1 MKNGKEENPGGSPFN
16 LGRALAAFERGFL
29 ENILQLARGD
39 LQRAAEMLE
48 ISKKELLK
56 KLEGDDLAEAG
67 ETWMGNRTE
76 KHS

>member
-1 MKNGKEENPGGSPFN
+1 MNNGKEENPGGSPFN

-48 ISKKELLK
+48 ISKSELLK
-56 KLEGDDLAEAG
+56 KLEGDDPATAG
-67 ETWMGNRTE
+67 ETWMRGRKD